1 MTNLFDPKEQN
12 KVMQESV
19 HKSIS
24 DIFPIE
30 MDGRRLE
37 LKNITIEDNL
47 SETDFPAQKE
57 TKLNRKS

>member
-12 KVMQESV
+12 KAMQDSV

-30 MDGRRLE
+30 IDGKSLQ
-37 LKNITIEDNL
+37 LKNITIDDNL

>member
-12 KVMQESV
+12 KAMQASV
-19 HKSIS
+19 QKSIS
-24 DIFPIE
+24 EIFPIE
-30 MDGRRLE
+30 MDGKRLE

>member
-1 MTNLFDPKEQN
+1 MNNLFDPKEQN

-24 DIFPIE
+24 EMFPIE
-30 MDGRRLE
+30 QGGRRLE
-37 LKNITIEDNL
+37 LKNIMIDDDL